1 VNEIHNLNAL
11 TFKTSFSIYKIS
23 GKGIKTARQHR
34 DNSEKWIRLSDNVI
48 IQVENLSLA
57 FGGVQALYNV
67 STQSSSGDILAVIG
81 PNGAGK
87 TCLLNCISRF
97 YTPQEGQIFYKK
109 KEITGVPTHSIA
121 KMGIART
128 FQNIELFKGMTVLD
142 NIKLGRHAFLKSG
155 IFSDML
161 YWGRTRREELKLRRE
176 IEEKIIDLLEIE
188 AIRKKVVGTLPYGLQ
203 KRVELARALA
213 MQPELLLLD
222 EPMAGMNLEETEDM
236 ARFILNVNQM
246 WQVSIILVEHDMGV
260 VMDISD
266 RVCVLEFGQKIAEGS
281 PQEVQQNPQVIRAY
295 LGEDEKAHSRL

>member
-1 VNEIHNLNAL
+1 
-11 TFKTSFSIYKIS
+11 
-23 GKGIKTARQHR
+23 
-34 DNSEKWIRLSDNVI
+34 LSDDLIVKI
-48 IQVENLSLA
+48 ENLSLA
-57 FGGVQALYNV
+57 FGGVQALYSVN
-67 STQSSSGDILAVIG
+67 TKLLKREIFAIIG
-81 PNGAGK
+81 PTGAGK

-97 YTPQEGQIFYKK
+97 YTPQEGQIFYKGRD
-109 KEITGVPTHSIA
+109 ILRVPTHAIA
-121 KMGIART
+121 KLGIART

-161 YWGRTRREELKLRRE
+161 YWGRTQREELNLRKE

-213 MQPELLLLD
+213 MRPEVLLLD

-246 WQVSIILVEHDMGV
+246 WEVSVILVEHDMGV

-266 RVCVLEFGQKIAEGS
+266 RVCVLEFGQKIAEGL
-281 PQEVQQNPQVIRAY
+281 PQEIQENPQVVRAY
-295 LGEDEKAHSRL
+295 LGEDEKAYSRL

>member
-1 VNEIHNLNAL
+1 
-11 TFKTSFSIYKIS
+11 
-23 GKGIKTARQHR
+23 
-34 DNSEKWIRLSDNVI
+34 LSDDVI
-48 IQVENLSLA
+48 IKVENLSLS

-67 STQSSSGDILAVIG
+67 STQSLNGEILAVIG

-97 YTPQEGQIFYKK
+97 YTPQEGRIIYKEK
-109 KEITGVPTHSIA
+109 DIVSAHTHTIA

-161 YWGRTRREELKLRRE
+161 YWGRTRREELKLRQE

-246 WQVSIILVEHDMGV
+246 WRVSIILVEHDMGV

-281 PQEVQQNPQVIRAY
+281 PLEVQQNPQVIRAY
-295 LGEDEKAHSRL
+295 LGEDEKARSRL